1 MAYRGLSC
9 LGRPG
14 NYYYETEGGREGG
27 KERDGLSDG
36 RKTWFVKILCNGT
49 MSVGIF

>member
-14 NYYYETEGGREGG
+14 NYYYETEGEGEG
-27 KERDGLSDG
+27 DDLSDG
-36 RKTWFVKILCNGT
+36 KKTWFVRILCNGL